1 MRDLEGARLML
12 RLARRDMKAMQA
24 LLDPE
29 ATDPETFGFHAQ
41 QATEKAAKAWLALT
55 GVVYPKTHDLEALF
69 GLLDEQGEQV
79 PQPLRDLAYLTSFA
93 VDFRYSVSGDYQQD
107 LDRPL
112 LIRQVEAVLA
122 QVEMLAEASDAR
134 P

>member
-12 RLARRDMKAMQA
+12 KLAHRDLKAMRVM
-24 LLDPE
+24 LDPD
-29 ATDPETFGFHAQ
+29 ATDSETFGFHAQ
-41 QATEKAAKAWLALT
+41 QAIEKAAKAWLALV

-69 GLLDEQGEQV
+69 GLLDEQGECV
-79 PQPLRDLAYLTSFA
+79 PRALRDMAYLTSFA
-93 VDFRYSVSGDYQQD
+93 VDLRYAAFGDYQQD

-122 QVEMLAEASDAR
+122 QVETLTEASDAR